1 VIIVGAGIAGS
12 TMAIML
18 GERGWSILLLDKARF
33 PRHKA
38 CGEGLM
44 PGGVAILE
52 RLGILEVVFA
62 RGARTFREMRF
73 RSAEGVWAGA
83 EFPSVPSHPDYGLV
97 LPRRELDHVAFESA
111 RAHPNVEARDGFRV
125 VSLCMQGE
133 VVEGV
138 TGVPVGDGEGEQ
150 SFTAGLTVGAD
161 GPHSIFHRACS
172 LNRSLLR
179 RRRFGVTGHY
189 EGVSGLGDRVEVLVQ
204 PEGEIYVARGPADLT
219 LVALLLEE
227 RAMREFRHDL
237 AGAYEAFVRGAPG
250 LRKRVALAEL
260 APPISA
266 VGPLGFAVDRCYGPG
281 FLLIGDAAGFLDPIS
296 GMGMTIALQ
305 SVCAAVP
312 ILERALATGDVSAG
326 ALAPYERL
334 RSEAVRDAVRFTR
347 ILLQMARHKAIANR
361 AVRRLRRNRELLSRL
376 LGLASGATRYR
387 DIRTR
392 EKLALLLG

>member
-1 VIIVGAGIAGS
+1 MIIVGAGIAGS
-12 TMAIML
+12 TMATML

-73 RSAEGVWAGA
+73 RSADGVWAGA

-97 LPRRELDHVAFESA
+97 LPRRELDHVAFERA

-138 TGVPVGDGEGEQ
+138 TGVPVGDRGGEQ

-172 LNRSLLR
+172 LNRLLLR

-189 EGVSGLGDRVEVLVQ
+189 EGVRGLGDRVEVLVQ

-237 AGAYEAFVRGAPG
+237 AGAYDAFVRGAPG
-250 LRKRVALAEL
+250 LRKRVAHAEL

-305 SVCAAVP
+305 SVCAGLP

-334 RSEAVRDAVRFTR
+334 RSEAVNDAVRFTR

-376 LGLASGATRYR
+376 LGLTSGATRYR